1 MTVSELYAFLRSQ
14 YADRAGFA
22 WYDRGSPAF
31 ASDLNFQTWRIVR
44 APGDVAVCSVAGFWA
59 INLDDPAAVIAA
71 ADRPLASGE
80 YFVTLTPQGAGA
92 MGLTAENSGPI
103 KVSLEQLAR
112 NRPALYNDAGI
123 ARITGRTIPRAQ
135 LAAESVQAAKQAAQ
149 TARDNQ
155 RAAAQGSEVGAFGV
169 SDLAA
174 PVGNLAASIV
184 SAVARGLGLGA
195 AAFLGQLPPVVV
207 VLGAVGVVGLGAY
220 AVKKALD

>member
-1 MTVSELYAFLRSQ
+1 MTVSELYDFLRAQ

-31 ASDLNFQTWRIVR
+31 VSDLNFKAWRIVR
-44 APGDVAVCSVAGFWA
+44 APGDVAVCSVAGFWS
-59 INLDDPAAVIAA
+59 LDLDNPAAVIAA

-80 YFVTLTPQGAGA
+80 YFVTLTPQGAGV

-112 NRPALYNDAGI
+112 NRPALYQDAGI
-123 ARITGRTIPRAQ
+123 ARITGRTIPREQ

-149 TARDNQ
+149 AASDNQ
-155 RAAAQGSEVGAFGV
+155 RAAAQASEVGSFGV
-169 SDLAA
+169 SDLAV

-195 AAFLGQLPPVVV
+195 AAFLGQLPPAVIVI
-207 VLGAVGVVGLGAY
+207 GAVGVVGLGAY
-220 AVKKALD
+220 AVKKAVD